1 MKTEPILFY
10 ICYFDGRN
18 KIVKIN
24 PYQSVGWLKD
34 KLEQETNTK
43 IKLTINN
50 KDLTE
55 ESDSL
60 RKHIY
65 DKSIVHVNK
74 IKYRNSTNPELNHQ
88 A

>member
-10 ICYFDGRN
+10 INYFDGKS
-18 KIVKIN
+18 KIIKIN
-24 PYQSVGWLKD
+24 PYQSVGWLKN
-34 KLEQETNTK
+34 KLEEETNTK

-60 RKHIY
+60 WKHIY
-65 DKSIVHVNK
+65 DKS
-74 IKYRNSTNPELNHQ
+74 
-88 A
+88 